1 MTIRANE
8 MKSVMQRGA
17 LATSFSV
24 NRWRSVDAAEIAKLA
39 GFEWL
44 FLDLE
49 HSVLSEEAASQM
61 AIMALSVGI
70 TPVARVGMDQFYQAA
85 RLLDGGIQ
93 GIIFPH
99 VDTPAQ
105 ATAAARATKYPPLG
119 ARSVTGPLPQ
129 ASFVRSGDPA
139 SLAALNEQTLTIVML
154 ETETAIRNAAA
165 IAAVDGVD
173 AVMIGVNDLAAE
185 LGIAGQLAH
194 PRIQAAYAEA
204 GKAARA
210 AGKFFGMGG
219 AYTRE
224 LVETYLEHGI
234 QFMLGGPDISFVID
248 GAKARRAMLA
258 ELDAARKSRPRQ
270 EA

>member
-1 MTIRANE
+1 MAIRANE
-8 MKSVMQRGA
+8 MKAGMKRGA

-61 AIMALSVGI
+61 AIMALAVGI

-105 ATAAARATKYPPLG
+105 AAAAARATKYPPLG

-129 ASFVRSGDPA
+129 ASFVRSGDAA
-139 SLAALNEQTLTIVML
+139 SLAALNEETLTIVML
-154 ETETAIRNAAA
+154 ETETAIRNAHS

-173 AVMIGVNDLAAE
+173 AIMIGVNDLSAE
-185 LGIAGQLAH
+185 FGIAGQLDH

-204 GKAARA
+204 ANAARA
-210 AGKFFGMGG
+210 SGKFFGMGG
-219 AYTRE
+219 AYSRD
-224 LVETYLEHGI
+224 LVAAYLEHGI
-234 QFMLGGPDISFVID
+234 QFMLGGPDVSFVIE

-258 ELDAARKSRPRQ
+258 ELEAARGAPGNKK
-270 EA
+270 A

>member
-1 MTIRANE
+1 MSIRANE
-8 MKSVMQRGA
+8 MKAVMKRGA

-24 NRWRSVDAAEIAKLA
+24 NRWRSVDAAEIARLA

-49 HSVLSEEAASQM
+49 HSVLSEEIASQM

-105 ATAAARATKYPPLG
+105 AAAAARATKYPPLG
-119 ARSVTGPLPQ
+119 ARSITAPLPQ
-129 ASFVRSGDPA
+129 ASFVRAGDPA
-139 SLAALNEQTLTIVML
+139 SLAALNDETLTIVML
-154 ETETAIRNAAA
+154 ETATAIRNAAA

-185 LGIAGQLAH
+185 LGISGQLGHAKIQDAYAQAGQ
-194 PRIQAAYAEA
+194 
-204 GKAARA
+204 AARA

-219 AYTRE
+219 AYARE
-224 LVETYLEHGI
+224 LIAAYLEHGI
-234 QFMLGGPDISFVID
+234 QFMLGGPDVSFVIE

-258 ELDAARKSRPRQ
+258 ELEAARNSHRK
-270 EA
+270 EK